1 MVLSPFW
8 RKPRLGL
15 ALGSGGLGGAAHI
28 GVLQALGAK
37 RGLLARVFFWQGILL
52 GAVGIVLGL
61 VLGLGLLWLLKGR
74 PIHVPEL
81 TFAQQLPVLIKG
93 KDLVLAGGA
102 ALMVAGGA
110 GLAAARE
117 AGRQKI
123 VEVLVHE

>member
-1 MVLSPFW
+1 
-8 RKPRLGL
+8 
-15 ALGSGGLGGAAHI
+15 
-28 GVLQALGAK
+28 
-37 RGLLARVFFWQGILL
+37 
-52 GAVGIVLGL
+52 
-61 VLGLGLLWLLKGR
+61 
-74 PIHVPEL
+74 VPEL